1 MALLSSLAWRFA
13 KDTSPSSRVLAAAAT
28 VALLAGAATAQP
40 AITNIGVLPGGDLS
54 SGVGVSGDGTTVVG
68 LDFPT
73 VGSIRA
79 YRWSRSTGTQQLV
92 GLGGDT
98 LAIAVSSNGS
108 FVVGTS
114 TPTNIQSN
122 RAVRW
127 TSPTTVQSLGTV
139 GTDNYSEARGVNSDG
154 SVIVGTS
161 STVGTPNSSR
171 AFRWTS
177 DGRGAGTMSS
187 LGVLPSGTISI
198 ANGVSGDGNVVAGW
212 GYVNNVERAF
222 RWTQATGMHDLG
234 VVAGFDSANAQGV
247 SANGSTIVG
256 YSGDLY
262 GSIGSRGF
270 RWTLGGGMQSLG
282 VLTGGEFSAAF
293 AANAD
298 GTMIVGTSTST
309 VGDRATLWTPTL
321 GLVDLNNYL
330 PSLGA
335 DLSGWS
341 LSTAYGIS
349 LDGSVITGVGQ
360 FNGQTRAFV
369 VTDVPAPGASV
380 VLAMGGR
387 SQHAA
392 AGRLSAAD
400 RSPTSCPRSSRS
412 SRSF

>member
-1 MALLSSLAWRFA
+1 MSLRISVTCTSIFLFAICAIVSSAI
-13 KDTSPSSRVLAAAAT
+13 
-28 VALLAGAATAQP
+28 AQP
-40 AITNIGVLPGGDLS
+40 AITNLGVLPGGDRS
-54 SGVGVSGDGTTVVG
+54 SGVGVSADGTTVVG

-73 VGSIRA
+73 FGSIRA
-79 YRWSRSTGTQQLV
+79 YRWSQSTGTQQLV

-98 LAIAVSSNGS
+98 LAIAASSNGS
-108 FVVGTS
+108 IVVGTS
-114 TPTNIQSN
+114 TPNTFQNS

-127 TSPTTVQSLGTV
+127 TSPTTVQSIGTLGTD
-139 GTDNYSEARGVNSDG
+139 TYSDARGVSTDG

-161 STVGTPNSSR
+161 ANFDIVNSNR

-177 DGRGAGTMSS
+177 DGGSGGTMTS

-198 ANGVSGDGNVVAGW
+198 ANSVSGDGNVVAGW

-222 RWTQATGMHDLG
+222 RWTQARGMHDLG

-262 GSIGSRGF
+262 GSTGSRGF
-270 RWTLGGGMQSLG
+270 RWTLGGGIQSLG

-298 GTMIVGTSTST
+298 GTKIVGTSTST
-309 VGDRATLWTPTL
+309 LGDRATLWTPTL
-321 GLVDLNNYL
+321 GLVDLNTYL
-330 PSLGA
+330 PSLGT
-335 DLSGWS
+335 DLSGWT
-341 LSTAYGIS
+341 LGTAYGIS

-369 VTDVPAPGASV
+369 VTNVPTPGAAA
-380 VLAMGGR
+380 VLGLGGLLAVKR
-387 SQHAA
+387 R
-392 AGRLSAAD
+392 RL
-400 RSPTSCPRSSRS
+400 
-412 SRSF
+412 